1 LGEGYMSV
9 NDEFFDIG
17 TTTSQTLGFW
27 KKQLKK
33 TDYDNHQPGSKAA
46 KDIINAIQTAV
57 NVRYGTEPEVRMNGE
72 IIYNQPKA
80 GNGSLRRTIPVAIIP
95 KSDKKALTIARE
107 CSRTTH
113 PAATC
118 SDCYVDIV
126 RMALTGASLQQMAA
140 TLLEYSQNGESMTRS
155 GTG

>member
-1 LGEGYMSV
+1 MSV
-9 NDEFFDIG
+9 NDECFDIG

-27 KKQLKK
+27 KKQLRK
-33 TDYDNHQPGSKAA
+33 TDYDNRQPGSTAA

-57 NVRYGTEPEVRMNGE
+57 NVRYGTEPEVTVNGE

-80 GNGSLRRTIPVAIIP
+80 GNGSLMRTILVTIIP
-95 KSDKKALTIARE
+95 KSDKKALTMERE

-113 PAATC
+113 PAAIC
-118 SDCYVDIV
+118 SDCCVDIV

-140 TLLEYSQNGESMTRS
+140 TCIVRWKKSMTRS